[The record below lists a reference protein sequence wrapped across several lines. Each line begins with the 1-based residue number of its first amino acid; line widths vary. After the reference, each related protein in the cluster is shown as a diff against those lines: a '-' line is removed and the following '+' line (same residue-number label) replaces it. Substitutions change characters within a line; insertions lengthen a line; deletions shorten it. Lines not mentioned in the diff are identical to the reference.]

1 MSRFTT
7 TRISGMK
14 PLLKRLKQ
22 LPDRAQ
28 RRVLRP
34 AVTKAATPIV
44 KAARKLAPKGTGLS
58 ADGSA
63 RPHLGKSITKTRAKV
78 SPRTGNVLVV
88 LGPEKNK
95 APHDHLVHEGTKPH
109 SIALTKPL
117 QLGRVIL
124 PAGFVIRHP
133 GGKSQPF
140 LTEAVDQTRNKSQA
154 ILRRSI
160 AQGIEKQTALLAR
173 R

>member
-1 MSRFTT
+1 MSRTTT
-7 TRISGMK
+7 TRIEGLK

-22 LPDRAQ
+22 LPDRAH
-28 RRVLRP
+28 RRVLRA

-44 KAARKLAPKGTGLS
+44 KAARKLAPQGTGLS
-58 ADGSA
+58 ASGEA
-63 RPHLGKSITKTRAKV
+63 RPHLGRTITKTRAKL
-78 SPRTGNVLVV
+78 SPRTGNIVVV
-88 LGPEKNK
+88 LGPEKDQ

-117 QLGRVIL
+117 QLGRITL

-133 GGKSQPF
+133 GAKSQPF
-140 LTEAVDQTRNKSQA
+140 LTEALDATRSKSQA

-160 AQGIEKQTALLAR
+160 AQGIEKQAALLAR

>member
-28 RRVLRP
+28 RRVPRP
-34 AVTKAATPIV
+34 AVTKAA
-44 KAARKLAPKGTGLS
+44 RKLAPQGTGLS

-63 RPHLGKSITKTRAKV
+63 RPHLGKSITKTRATV
-78 SPRTGNVLVV
+78 SPRTGSVLVV

-109 SIALTKPL
+109 SMRCPSRCSWA
-117 QLGRVIL
+117 
-124 PAGFVIRHP
+124 A
-133 GGKSQPF
+133 
-140 LTEAVDQTRNKSQA
+140 
-154 ILRRSI
+154 
-160 AQGIEKQTALLAR
+160 
-173 R
+173 